1 MNGLYSEDDLKKW
14 TGFEQRQKI
23 EDWLKQN
30 KVVYTYG
37 KGNRLLTTQS
47 ALDRALIGS
56 PTAQNNETFF

>member
-30 KVVYTYG
+30 KVGYTYG

-47 ALDRALIGS
+47 ALDKALIGS
-56 PTAQNNETFF
+56 PAAKNNENFF